1 VSSSVQWTVIP
12 EIFAYQGQI
21 SAFSRPRAHQE
32 WKRALAVVM
41 NTRSLYASY
50 VTTGNLPGMSMDD
63 YYVDVRKQ
71 IYVFL
76 VHQKVRFV

>member
-1 VSSSVQWTVIP
+1 
-12 EIFAYQGQI
+12 
-21 SAFSRPRAHQE
+21 
-32 WKRALAVVM
+32 M